1 MHFSDS
7 AILRASSSIVLCVLP
22 TLSWLTVKRAISS
35 RFSMVRFFLS
45 CTRFQAILLLLSAI
59 AMLLI
64 RFDHITGTPSRES
77 DDGFVRAAVPLPAI
91 WPMVAGMRPSDHAR
105 MGAKELQ
112 QKRTAKGAQERRHG
126 CKAFMLVAARGD
138 WRGPRRALQD

>member
-45 CTRFQAILLLLSAI
+45 CTRCQAILLLLSAI

-64 RFDHITGTPSRES
+64 RFDHITGAPSRES

-91 WPMVAGMRPSDHAR
+91 WSHGGRDEAIRSCKNGRKRA
-105 MGAKELQ
+105 ATKENC
-112 QKRTAKGAQERRHG
+112 KGS
-126 CKAFMLVAARGD
+126 
-138 WRGPRRALQD
+138 